1 MSVSKARQLRK
12 KSTEAEKLFWS
23 RLRNRRIEGLKFR
36 RQHPIGT
43 RVVDFF
49 CAEAQLAIELNG
61 SGHSYYLNRA
71 ADLDRELEL
80 HEKGVRLRRF
90 WNIDIFDNL
99 DGVIDAIIY
108 AIDPEES
115 RWQTTPSLD
124 PHPNPLPKGE
134 E

>member
-12 KSTEAEKLFWS
+12 KSTEAEKLLWS

-36 RQHPIGT
+36 RQHSIGT

-49 CAEAQLAIELNG
+49 CAEAQLAIELDG
-61 SGHSYYLNRA
+61 SGHGHYLNQV

-80 HEKGVRLRRF
+80 HEKGVRLLRF
-90 WNIDIFDNL
+90 WNDAIFDNL

-108 AIDPEES
+108 AIDPEKS
-115 RWQTTPSLD
+115 RWPTTSSLD